1 MSVSRRRSSGILVA
15 IVLSVT
21 SLGLSAPGS
30 AADTPETAVNELLDA
45 VGSGDLTGLEA
56 LVCEAERGAVRE
68 LFDIGAQLGLPAAD
82 SATQPLTYG
91 ISDRSTELLDQADD
105 AATVRVTGTLTV
117 DVDEEQLR
125 DLVRAMLEADQGPD
139 DPPVSGEDLD
149 FMLPLISSA
158 FSSGQPIDEEVT
170 LVLEDGGWLVCG
182 GLGESSEDPDE
193 FPAQVSFDG
202 LCGLVTV
209 DQMSSLGV
217 LEYDSSQ
224 GFETTCTYSLSS
236 YEEYHSA
243 TISLNEGY
251 SIEDFAGVFGAD
263 EATSVA
269 GNDAFRSSEQL
280 LVQVGDDVLQVAL
293 YLGEEPRPDV
303 DALAHASQV
312 AELFIPVVGELQL
325 EEPEV
330 TVTPEPESPS
340 LCESLSLEMVNA
352 LGPIQYDL
360 TEGSEGYCSYTSTS
374 TDGGF
379 AYLSASLDEFVRL
392 EDLRTYFPDGQDLTV
407 AGRPAYADLGQLWV
421 ELDPGVLTIAAV
433 SVDSDG
439 SESVD
444 PIGYAT
450 QVAEILV
457 PRLSG
462 GATEEAGESG

>member
-15 IVLSVT
+15 IVMSVT
-21 SLGLSAPGS
+21 SLGLGAPAS

-68 LFDIGAQLGLPAAD
+68 MFDIGAQLGLPAAD
-82 SATQPLTYG
+82 SATQPLTFG

-139 DPPVSGEDLD
+139 DPPVSDEDLD

-182 GLGESSEDPDE
+182 GLGESTEDPDE

-251 SIEDFAGVFGAD
+251 SIEDFAGVLGAD

-269 GNDAFRSSEQL
+269 GNDAFRSSDQL

-340 LCESLSLEMVNA
+340 LCESLTVEAVNA
-352 LGPIQYDL
+352 LGPMQYDQV
-360 TEGSEGYCSYTSTS
+360 EGSEGYCSYTTTS
-374 TDGGF
+374 TEGGF
-379 AYLSASLDEFVRL
+379 AYLSVSLDQALRL
-392 EDLRTYFPDGQDLTV
+392 DDLKTLFPDGEDLSV
-407 AGRPAYADLGQLWV
+407 SGRTAYAALGQLWI
-421 ELDPGVLTIAAV
+421 ELDEGVLTIAGVSALDDGSPVVDPIEYAV
-433 SVDSDG
+433 SVA
-439 SESVD
+439 ELV
-444 PIGYAT
+444 IAT
-450 QVAEILV
+450 LA
-457 PRLSG
+457 
-462 GATEEAGESG
+462 AEAG